1 MKLSIITVNLNNRD
15 GLQKTID
22 SVVSQTFKDFE
33 WIVIDGGSTD
43 GSKELIEQYADHFAY
58 WVSEPDKGI
67 YNAMNKG
74 VRAAQGEYLQFLNS
88 GDCLKESTTLDKVF
102 LKSITGDII
111 YGDCAVRVSDTKLD
125 EIHYKPT
132 FSLKLLLDGSI
143 NHQSSFIKRELLL
156 DEPYDE
162 SLRIVSDRKFFIRK
176 ALEGK
181 SFVYINHII
190 ATFDTTGISSTQR
203 ELLQKENDKVTLEE
217 VPACILEDNRI
228 FEEMKDALNDWQ
240 IKAIR
245 ELKVKR
251 TLFHRMI
258 TANIKIMQLID
269 KIS

>member
-43 GSKELIEQYADHFAY
+43 GSKELIERYSDHFAY

-74 VRAAQGEYLQFLNS
+74 IKLAKGEYLQFLNS
-88 GDCLKESTTLDKVF
+88 GDCLKDSTTLNKVF
-102 LKSITGDII
+102 SCSPVGDIL
-111 YGDCAVRVSDTKLD
+111 YGDCAIRVSDTELQ
-125 EIHYKPT
+125 EIHFNPVLSFKV
-132 FSLKLLLDGSI
+132 FLDGSI
-143 NHQSSFIKRELLL
+143 HHQSSFIKRELLH

-162 SLRIVSDRKFFIRK
+162 TLRIVSDRKFFIRR

-181 SFVYINHII
+181 SFVHINHII
-190 ATFDTTGISSTQR
+190 ATFDINGISSTQQ

-269 KIS
+269 KIL

>member
-1 MKLSIITVNLNNRD
+1 MKLSIITVNLNNRE
-15 GLQKTID
+15 GLQRTID
-22 SVVSQTFKDFE
+22 SVVCQTFRDFE
-33 WIVIDGGSTD
+33 WIVIDGDSTD
-43 GSKELIEQYADHFAY
+43 GSRELIEQYADHFAY

-74 VRAAQGEYLQFLNS
+74 IRAAYGEYLQFLNS
-88 GDCLKESTTLDKVF
+88 GDCLKEITTLDKVF

-181 SFVYINHII
+181 SFVHINHII

-217 VPACILEDNRI
+217 IPACILEDNRI

-240 IKAIR
+240 IKTLR
-245 ELKVKR
+245 GLKVKR

-269 KIS
+269 KIL